1 MELMERLMPQYQFSE
16 KHQLLTPALPGALLD
31 AVLQPV

>member
-1 MELMERLMPQYQFSE
+1 MPQYQFSE